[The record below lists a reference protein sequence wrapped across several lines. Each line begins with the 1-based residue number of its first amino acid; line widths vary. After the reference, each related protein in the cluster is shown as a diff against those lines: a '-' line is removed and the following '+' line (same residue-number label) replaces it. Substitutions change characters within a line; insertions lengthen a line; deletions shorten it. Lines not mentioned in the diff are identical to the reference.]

1 MRSFCVEFGFKHIHV
16 RLIGHF
22 KWIEEWKLVC
32 LIVLPL
38 IQPVDLSRLHPASRP
53 MTAGIGSMVEQIM
66 APSPL
71 QPPGTWEGSDMFHLR
86 NYLSPEREMFF
97 HATHELLYSIVT
109 SRWRQS
115 LSKTSALRPLT
126 FSLHNTEKSP
136 LKTPECT
143 AAEQLLIIC
152 GFHKKWK
159 RRFLSFP
166 SLNIHFMAHKLCK
179 MTEVPLKSEPPLR
192 LFPSPLCGF
201 YPQLTFMRS
210 LYSENLPNLL
220 FSLMF

>member
-1 MRSFCVEFGFKHIHV
+1 MDRGVKVGLPHCVTSGPTCRPVQGAPRFSSYDSWD
-16 RLIGHF
+16 RLDGRADHGSIS
-22 KWIEEWKLVC
+22 
-32 LIVLPL
+32 P
-38 IQPVDLSRLHPASRP
+38 PASRNY
-53 MTAGIGSMVEQIM
+53 
-66 APSPL
+66 L
-71 QPPGTWEGSDMFHLR
+71 RRLHLR
-86 NYLSPEREMFF
+86 NHLSPEREMFF
-97 HATHELLYSIVT
+97 HATPELLYSIVT

-159 RRFLSFP
+159 HRFLSFP

-179 MTEVPLKSEPPLR
+179 ELMTEVPLKSEPPLR
-192 LFPSPLCGF
+192 LFTSPLCRF

-210 LYSENLPNLL
+210 LYSENLPNLH

>member
-1 MRSFCVEFGFKHIHV
+1 MDRGVKVGLPRCVTSGPTC
-16 RLIGHF
+16 R
-22 KWIEEWKLVC
+22 
-32 LIVLPL
+32 
-38 IQPVDLSRLHPASRP
+38 PVQGDPASRP
-53 MTAGIGSMVEQIM
+53 MTAVIGSMVEQIM
-66 APSPL
+66 APASRNYL
-71 QPPGTWEGSDMFHLR
+71 RRLHLR
-86 NYLSPEREMFF
+86 NHLSPEREMFF
-97 HATHELLYSIVT
+97 HATPELLYSIVT

-159 RRFLSFP
+159 HRFLSFP

-179 MTEVPLKSEPPLR
+179 ELMTEVPLKSEPPLR
-192 LFPSPLCGF
+192 LFTSPLCGF

-210 LYSENLPNLL
+210 LYSENLPNLH